1 MRFRLLQWWFW
12 SAATRVAHAFA
23 PSMRRRLCKLRAAR
37 SAAEEQEL
45 LLTEPAVNAF
55 IVAEVEAF
63 VRERSYAS
71 EDQEAVTSDDVA
83 LITEAT
89 RAAYRAADAADVHGQ
104 RLSETAAERVRRGAS
119 DRGSQPEIECAKEFF
134 VRQLS
139 GGRLIRPSAKSA
151 ATCRGRREASPPRP
165 PRRAGR
171 RQPACQ
177 NL

>member
-1 MRFRLLQWWFW
+1 MRLQATLLLLWLGSTQAFGP
-12 SAATRVAHAFA
+12 SLRCDATIARTG
-23 PSMRRRLCKLRAAR
+23 SCDLRAAR

-89 RAAYRAADAADVHGQ
+89 RAAYRAADAPT
-104 RLSETAAERVRRGAS
+104 SWAA
-119 DRGSQPEIECAKEFF
+119 C
-134 VRQLS
+134 
-139 GGRLIRPSAKSA
+139 
-151 ATCRGRREASPPRP
+151 
-165 PRRAGR
+165 RRAWRSSGR
-171 RQPACQ
+171 ASKAQFS
-177 NL
+177 